1 MVKINKKI
9 IILVALI
16 SGFLFAGTNVLAVSS
31 PLSVEF
37 QNDPLFKEA
46 NFLPGDSVTRW
57 VKVTNTSGQTQQV
70 LTQATDYPNPIL
82 SDDLCH
88 ALMITI
94 SKEDTDL
101 YGGSSPTG
109 PKTLCD
115 FYQDSNP
122 NPIYLSDINNGQTI
136 QYDFTISFPPDKGN
150 EWQGKTT
157 YFDIVIGFG
166 QREGGGETPSGGGLT
181 TRTTMAGGGGAG
193 YTGLR
198 IFNEETQEVSPDYVT
213 LTWFTNYPATSRVIY
228 DTVSHS
234 TIGAPPNYGY
244 AFSTPETD
252 TDSKVTFHSVT
263 LTGLTPGV
271 TYYWRAISRGSPE
284 TWGKELSFTVPTR
297 GTSRPPSG
305 PAGPGVGAG
314 EGLTEG
320 GTPPTEGM
328 PEGGE
333 ITYPV
338 QPSEGEEI
346 TQAPEAET
354 APSSQKEASLPKKGF
369 INWVGGGLASI
380 IDALRNFL
388 GRISICHLIILI
400 LILIILFLLYL
411 LYKNK
416 KKERQKTSHSQGS
429 IPLGPPSR

>member
-16 SGFLFAGTNVLAVSS
+16 SGFLFAGTNVWAVSS

-57 VKVTNTSGQTQQV
+57 VKVTNNSGQTQKV
-70 LTQATDYPNPIL
+70 LVHATEYTNPIP

-94 SKEDTDL
+94 SKEGTDL

-136 QYDFTISFPPDKGN
+136 QYDFTVSFPPDKGN
-150 EWQGKTT
+150 KWQGKTT
-157 YFDIVIGFG
+157 YFDIVIGFEQEEG
-166 QREGGGETPSGGGLT
+166 DETPGGGGSI
-181 TRTTMAGGGGAG
+181 TRTTMAGGGGGG

-198 IFNEETQEVSPDYVT
+198 IFNEETQEISPDYVT

-263 LTGLTPGV
+263 LRGLTPGV

-297 GTSRPPSG
+297 SPSMRPSG
-305 PAGPGVGAG
+305 PAGPG
-314 EGLTEG
+314 EGIGRRPTEG
-320 GTPPTEGM
+320 GVPLSEEERGGKITPPTP
-328 PEGGE
+328 PE
-333 ITYPV
+333 
-338 QPSEGEEI
+338 EGEGI
-346 TQAPEAET
+346 ARAPEVEISP
-354 APSSQKEASLPKKGF
+354 APKEEGVPPRKGF

-416 KKERQKTSHSQGS
+416 KKEKQTTSHSQGS